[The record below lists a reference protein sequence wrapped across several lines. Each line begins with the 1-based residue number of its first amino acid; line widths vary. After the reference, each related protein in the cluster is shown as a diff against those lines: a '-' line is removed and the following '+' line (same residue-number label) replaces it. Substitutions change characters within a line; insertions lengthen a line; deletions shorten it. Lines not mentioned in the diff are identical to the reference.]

1 MDMAEIREGYKE
13 TEIGVIP
20 EDWEVKKLGEVVDVR
35 DGTHDSPKQV
45 MDGIPLIT
53 SKNLK
58 EGRIDLTELTFIS
71 EDDHQNISKRSGVDN
86 GDIIFAMI
94 GTIGNPVIIDLDFDF
109 SIKNVALLKF
119 SKTNI
124 SNILV
129 KNLLESRI
137 IENQFLKNKAGGVQ
151 KFVSLKQIRQTVI
164 PIPPLKEQEKIAEIL
179 STTDKHIEDL
189 DRLIEDYEL
198 LKKGMMQKLL
208 TEGIG
213 HTEFKDT
220 EIGRIPKEWDL
231 KSLGELGNTFNGL
244 SGVTKI
250 DFGSGKPYIPYKN
263 IFSNTRVNMNS
274 MDYVKVSGKKKQNKV
289 KYGDVFF
296 TTSSETPEE
305 AGMSSVL
312 LDDVEELYL
321 NSFCF
326 GFRLNDFT
334 TLRPE
339 FARYMLRSKHAR
351 KEISKLAQG
360 STRFNLSKNN
370 VMKVQIPIPT
380 ILEQYKISEILDEF
394 EITINQLKDS
404 KDSYTNLKQALM
416 DRLLTGKIRVV

>member
-1 MDMAEIREGYKE
+1 MTEIREGYKE

-20 EDWEVKKLGEVVDVR
+20 EDWEVTLVENICDISTG
-35 DGTHDSPKQV
+35 
-45 MDGIPLIT
+45 
-53 SKNLK
+53 SKNTQDK
-58 EGRIDLTELTFIS
+58 IDDGEYPFFVRS
-71 EDDHQNISKRSGVDN
+71 QNIERINSYSYDGEAILTAGDGVGTGKVYHYINGKFDIHQRVYMMTRFKENYSGKFFYYYFANSFYSRVRRMSAKNSVDSVRR
-86 GDIIFAMI
+86 AMI
-94 GTIGNPVIIDLDFDF
+94 AEM
-109 SIKNVALLKF
+109 K
-119 SKTNI
+119 
-124 SNILV
+124 
-129 KNLLESRI
+129 
-137 IENQFLKNKAGGVQ
+137 
-151 KFVSLKQIRQTVI
+151 I